1 VVVVV
6 VVVGDGGGGGGGQRR
21 RPVDLSNTEEEKTMK
36 YGNLTL
42 EINIWKLNTLFMY
55 PQSSQWKERTPKTS

>member
-1 VVVVV
+1 
-6 VVVGDGGGGGGGQRR
+6 
-21 RPVDLSNTEEEKTMK
+21 MK

>member
-1 VVVVV
+1 MVVVVVVVV

-42 EINIWKLNTLFMY
+42 EIKNICKFNTVFMY
-55 PQSSQWKERTPKTS
+55 PQSFQ